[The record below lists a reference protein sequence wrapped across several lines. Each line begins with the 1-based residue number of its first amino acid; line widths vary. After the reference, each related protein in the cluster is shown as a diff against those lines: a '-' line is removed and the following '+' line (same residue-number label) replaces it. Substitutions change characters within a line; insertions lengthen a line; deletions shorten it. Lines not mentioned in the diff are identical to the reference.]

1 MDKGEYRV
9 LIKNYFMK
17 GKSPQETKEKLDK
30 HYGKSV
36 PSIRM
41 VCKLF
46 QNFRSG
52 RMSTNDAECSGRLV
66 EAIIPEIFDKKHDM
80 VMDDRRVKV

>member
-1 MDKGEYRV
+1 VSAKSVYYSAFGVRLNKKKPCNFQRMDKGEFRV

-30 HYGKSV
+30 HYGKSA

-41 VCKLF
+41 VY
-46 QNFRSG
+46 R
-52 RMSTNDAECSGRLV
+52 
-66 EAIIPEIFDKKHDM
+66 
-80 VMDDRRVKV
+80 